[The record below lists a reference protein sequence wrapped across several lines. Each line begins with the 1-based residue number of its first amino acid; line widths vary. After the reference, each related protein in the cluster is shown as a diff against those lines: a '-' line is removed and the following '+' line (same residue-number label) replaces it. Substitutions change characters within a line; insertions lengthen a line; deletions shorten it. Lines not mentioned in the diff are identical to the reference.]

1 MPSKLLKILCDFFYV
16 IFLFFCSPIGRL
28 QSAASTDV
36 FFHLFVAFFQNFG
49 LECLFLLSKFVITI
63 CGSTA
68 QLNFLCSSFERKCF
82 SSFIICCKSSCIFLH
97 FFLDRIHKVRLFLP
111 ARMASQSCSSVE
123 YMPGQQPCPKCGLIN
138 SFLH

>member
-97 FFLDRIHKVRLFLP
+97 FFWTESTKLGYSYPHEWHRNPVHQWSTCLV
-111 ARMASQSCSSVE
+111 
-123 YMPGQQPCPKCGLIN
+123 N
-138 SFLH
+138 SHVLNVG